1 MILAALT
8 LAALAAPPPP
18 LPIKWERASNLNQFG
33 LTWFSTTGSYTENN
47 LTLLFSYTCVALPQ
61 PGESILALVSE
72 KDSPYTSFAN
82 RANAADG
89 TTDLNVFVTKGDA
102 ATRIVSW
109 DVWADAEGML
119 GIRKHDASI
128 SVAGEAGGVQSLTPD
143 ELTAMTAADVFHV
156 FVRSSD
162 STGEANTDHYRI
174 SLAGFKSSVTAT
186 YVECAK
192 AAKAASTPKT
202 TTKPI

>member
-8 LAALAAPPPP
+8 FAALAAPPPP
-18 LPIKWERASNLNQFG
+18 PPIKWERLSNLNPFG
-33 LTWFSTTGSYTENN
+33 LTWFSVTGSHTEND

-72 KDSPYTSFAN
+72 KGTPYTTFAN

-89 TTDLNVFVTKGDA
+89 TTDLNVFVTKGDV
-102 ATRIVSW
+102 ATRIASW

-128 SVAGEAGGVQSLTPD
+128 SVAGEAGGVQYLTTE
-143 ELTAMTAADVFHV
+143 ELTAITTADVFHV

-162 STGEANTDHYRI
+162 NTGEANTDHYRI
-174 SLAGFKSSVTAT
+174 SLAGFKSSVAAT

-192 AAKAASTPKT
+192 AAKAASNPKT